1 MRNFTIFLTLLLLFV
16 VGGVRADVITTK
28 PLPGVEYKIKCIATD
43 HNGYLGDDGN
53 TLQGRHATGT
63 IQERNRQP
71 FLASKPASF
80 AQPSRER
87 YR

>member
-16 VGGVRADVITTK
+16 VGGVKADVITTK

-43 HNGYLGDDGN
+43 HTGYLGDDGS

-63 IQERNRQP
+63 IFVLEATTTAGQ
-71 FLASKPASF
+71 
-80 AQPSRER
+80 
-87 YR
+87 